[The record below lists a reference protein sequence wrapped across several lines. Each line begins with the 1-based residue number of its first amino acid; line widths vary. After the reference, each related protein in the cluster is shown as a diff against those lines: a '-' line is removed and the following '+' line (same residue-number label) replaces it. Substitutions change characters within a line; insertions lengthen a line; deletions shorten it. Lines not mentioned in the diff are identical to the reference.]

1 LTKVK
6 ICAKVG
12 KVEKWNYGNT
22 GKMTRS
28 AFMVSETV
36 KVARRGQITLP
47 SSLRKAAQ
55 IREGDYLRF
64 VVENGTISVVVQK
77 LVDRDQAYFWT
88 REWQKG
94 EREAD
99 EDIRMGR
106 LRTFDSVDDL
116 IAELRS

>member
-1 LTKVK
+1 MELQKYRQNSK
-6 ICAKVG
+6 
-12 KVEKWNYGNT
+12 
-22 GKMTRS
+22 S

-64 VVENGTISVVVQK
+64 MVEDGTISVVVQK

-88 REWQKG
+88 REWQEG

-106 LRTFDSVDDL
+106 LKTFDSVDDI